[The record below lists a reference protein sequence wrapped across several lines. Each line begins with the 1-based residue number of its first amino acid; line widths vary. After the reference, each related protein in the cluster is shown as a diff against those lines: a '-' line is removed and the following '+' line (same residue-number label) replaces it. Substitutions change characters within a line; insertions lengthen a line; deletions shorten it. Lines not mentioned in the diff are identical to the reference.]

1 MRSVVVLSWKE
12 IRQIFLSPIAYT
24 FLSVFVVFVT
34 YLFFSS
40 FFLYGQAT
48 TDGLFAYFPIMF
60 AIVIPGLTMRMW
72 AEERK
77 QGTIEFLLTSPIETW
92 HIVVA
97 KFLAG
102 LVLVVLCALTTI
114 YVPVTANQFGPLDW
128 GPTIGGYLGSI
139 FLGATFIAVAMF
151 LSAFTQ
157 DQIVS
162 LLLGVIFLMTLVLIG
177 HPIVTD
183 QLSPGGWL
191 VHIFRTISPMTRY
204 ESIGRG
210 VIDIRDLFYFFAMT
224 VFFLYLNVRAID
236 LRRWR

>member
-1 MRSVVVLSWKE
+1 MRSVFVLAWKE

-34 YLFFSS
+34 FF
-40 FFLYGQAT
+40 FFRDFFAISQAT
-48 TDGLFAYFPIMF
+48 MDGFFGLFPIAF
-60 AIVIPGLTMRMW
+60 AVVIPGLTMRMW

-92 HIVVA
+92 HIVLA

-102 LVLVVLCALTTI
+102 LVLVILCALMTL
-114 YVPVTANQFGPLDW
+114 YVPLTVGSFGPLDA
-128 GPTIGGYLGSI
+128 GPAVGGYLGSI
-139 FLGATFIAVAMF
+139 FLGATFIAVGMF
-151 LSAFTQ
+151 LSSFTQ

-162 LLLGVIFLMTLVLIG
+162 FLLGAIVLLGLVLIG

-183 QLSPGGWL
+183 EFTPGGWMAGFARA
-191 VHIFRTISPMTRY
+191 VSPTTRY
-204 ESIGRG
+204 QSIGRG
-210 VIDIRDLFYFFAMT
+210 VIDVRDLFYFVAMT
-224 VFFLYLNVRAID
+224 AFFLYLNVRAID